1 MSVTTNIH
9 RVASIRVRA
18 THFGVHD
25 FVSTEFVFTTDKG
38 EAIVISAFSK
48 DFLQI
53 EGSEHVNTVATAQEP
68 S

>member
-18 THFGVHD
+18 THFEEQG

-38 EAIVISAFSK
+38 EAIVVSAFSK

-53 EGSEHVNTVATAQEP
+53 EGSEHVNTVASAQEP